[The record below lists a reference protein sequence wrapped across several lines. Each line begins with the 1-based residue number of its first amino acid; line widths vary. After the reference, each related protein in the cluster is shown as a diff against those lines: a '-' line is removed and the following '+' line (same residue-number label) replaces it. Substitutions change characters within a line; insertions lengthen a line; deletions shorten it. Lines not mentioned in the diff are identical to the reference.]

1 MTIEEFVEKVQDEL
15 QDTPAE
21 KITAET
27 NYKELDEW
35 GSLTSLSLISMI
47 EEEYDKAH
55 EKIIALAV
63 KWKQSA
69 ERERY
74 VKEEAKEKAREEL
87 KAERKTKSKKGKK
100 K

>member
-21 KITAET
+21 KITADT

-47 EEEYDKAH
+47 EEEYDKLITGADVR
-55 EKIIALAV
+55 ARN
-63 KWKQSA
+63 S
-69 ERERY
+69 
-74 VKEEAKEKAREEL
+74 VKELWEYVESL
-87 KAERKTKSKKGKK
+87 
-100 K
+100 